1 MVLRFWTHAALT
13 AQLRYFQMSE
23 WLPLQVPVAQLSFG
37 ILLELLRLEDSSVF
51 VGVQVQ
57 LLQGM
62 KLLVFLDFPF
72 GTLS

>member
-1 MVLRFWTHAALT
+1 MVLRFWTHVVLT
-13 AQLRYFQMSE
+13 ALSRSFQMSE
-23 WLPLQVPVAQLSFG
+23 WLPLQDPVVQQLLGMLF
-37 ILLELLRLEDSSVF
+37 ELLQLADSSVF